1 MLSAIESYIRSRQSA
16 SLKDISIHFS
26 IHPEALEPMLGILS
40 RKGRIRT
47 LPPVCPSGSCAGCA
61 SVCADRAAM
70 MFYECCE
77 DEEDE

>member
-1 MLSAIESYIRSRQSA
+1 MLSDIESYIRSRRSA

-40 RKGRIRT
+40 RKGRIRM
-47 LPPVCPSGSCAGCA
+47 LPAACSSGSCAGCA

-70 MFYECCE
+70 IFYEYCE
-77 DEEDE
+77 DEERE